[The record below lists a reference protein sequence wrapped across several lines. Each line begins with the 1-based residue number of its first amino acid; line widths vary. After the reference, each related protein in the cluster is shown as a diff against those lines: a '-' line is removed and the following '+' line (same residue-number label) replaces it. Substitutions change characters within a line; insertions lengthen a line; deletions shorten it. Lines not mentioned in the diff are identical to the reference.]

1 MIRYFWGDFRYFY
14 LGITEGVFVFFV
26 FNVTSA
32 VVIHVPNTK
41 QKTSAAGGERFN
53 L

>member
-26 FNVTSA
+26 FCVEQFSEATTHPQPLTVASSTYA
-32 VVIHVPNTK
+32 
-41 QKTSAAGGERFN
+41 
-53 L
+53 